1 MGFLDRLRDGLART
15 TQQVFSRFH
24 EIAGR
29 ADSFERRGQPLDV
42 ETLEALEELLISAD
56 VGVAASERIVR
67 AVGERARAGK
77 GGSLRDAVKEEILT
91 ILESADRERPD
102 AATEGAQ
109 LTGGRPPVDARSR
122 VMLIVGV
129 NGTGKTTTVGKL
141 AHLYKAGGADPLICA
156 ADTFRAAAVDQ
167 LEIWA
172 RRAGVDIVRAREGA
186 DPAAVVFDAIVAG
199 RARGRGPIIV
209 DTAGRLHT
217 RVNLME
223 ELAKIRRVAA
233 REVAGA
239 PHDVLL
245 VLDATVGQNGI
256 SQAREFMDAAGVN
269 GIVLAKLDGTAKG
282 GVVVAIAHDL
292 HIPIRYVGIGERLD
306 DLIPFS
312 PRDYVDALFEEK
324 W

>member
-1 MGFLDRLRDGLART
+1 MGFFDRLRDGLART
-15 TQQVFSRFH
+15 TQQFLSRFQ
-24 EIAGR
+24 EVAGR
-29 ADSFERRGQPLDV
+29 ADSPERRGQSLDE

-67 AVGERARAGK
+67 AVGERARAGQS
-77 GGSLRDAVKEEILT
+77 GSLRDAVKEEILA
-91 ILESADRERPD
+91 ILESVEPQRPD
-102 AATEGAQ
+102 APTERAHPPGATNPA
-109 LTGGRPPVDARSR
+109 DARSR

-141 AHLYKAGGADPLICA
+141 AHLFKSGGANPLICA
-156 ADTFRAAAVDQ
+156 ADTFRAAGVDQ

-172 RRAGVDIVRAREGA
+172 RRAGVDFVRAREGA

-199 RARGRGPIIV
+199 RARGRNPIIV

-223 ELAKIRRVAA
+223 ELAKIRRIAA

-245 VLDATVGQNGI
+245 VLDATVGQNGLT
-256 SQAREFMDAAGVN
+256 QAREFMEAAGVN

-282 GVVVAIAHDL
+282 GVAVAIAHDL
-292 HIPIRYVGIGERLD
+292 HIPIRYVGIGESLA

-312 PRDYVDALFEEK
+312 PREYVDALFEEK